1 MTDSKSR
8 LLLDIDR
15 ILGYSL
21 IELGQSQRHLA
32 RVSGKSSNT
41 ILRWSQ
47 LEFRPDANFSPEF
60 IATVQES
67 AGRIRR
73 GADYRTERNMLFDR
87 AKNQEAVGREMYV
100 DLEKV
105 RIRCERM
112 YAMGIAGL
120 WKARLNGGADI
131 FVYRDRVKGRG
142 DSYMGEFFMLP
153 KETLPKCVRESP
165 VAEKPFL
172 SIAYLG
178 EGHRMY
184 FCDETGIHTPPIP
197 FVAEVK
203 KDVLPLFVIGPV
215 QVYDFCRDFFRRR
228 GYDSRKDL
236 AAQIEQTALD
246 EMKARY
252 CGNISLPAYS
262 SNHAHVPHRIES
274 DNRVSG

>member
-8 LLLDIDR
+8 LLLDVDR

-21 IELGQSQRHLA
+21 IELGHPKRHIA
-32 RVSGKSSNT
+32 KVSGRSPAAVS
-41 ILRWSQ
+41 RWAD

-67 AGRIRR
+67 AGRIRQ
-73 GADYRTERNMLFDR
+73 GADYRTERDMLFDR
-87 AKNQEAVGREMYV
+87 AKTQEAVGREMYV
-100 DLEKV
+100 DPEKV

-142 DSYMGEFFMLP
+142 DKYMGEFFMFP
-153 KETLPKCVRESP
+153 KETLPKCLRESP
-165 VAEKPFL
+165 VAERPFL

-184 FCDETGIHTPPIP
+184 FCDENGVHTPPIH

-203 KDVLPLFVIGPV
+203 KDMLPLLVIGPV
-215 QVYDFCRDFFRRR
+215 KVYDFCRDFFRRR

-236 AAQIEQTALD
+236 ATQIEQTALD

-274 DNRVSG
+274 DDRVSG